1 MLGICIRVAL
11 DQLPLLSS
19 LGYRELEGEDIAPA
33 KNDGEAE
40 PSAVDSPT
48 LTNGLTETM
57 GITEWNP
64 SLYVVQRL
72 DAK

>member
-1 MLGICIRVAL
+1 MEICLRVAL

-33 KNDGEAE
+33 KNDSEAE
-40 PSAVDSPT
+40 PSAVDFPT
-48 LTNGLTETM
+48 LTNGLTPTM